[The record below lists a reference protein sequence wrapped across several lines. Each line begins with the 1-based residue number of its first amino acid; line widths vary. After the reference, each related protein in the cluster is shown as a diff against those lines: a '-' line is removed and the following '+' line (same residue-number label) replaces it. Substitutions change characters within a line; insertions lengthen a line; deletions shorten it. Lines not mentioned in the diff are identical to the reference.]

1 MSRIARSTTALVGL
15 ALFAACAKPSST
27 ASTDSALQRD
37 LDRAGATGVDLASGG
52 GARTDVVS
60 AVERTGGG
68 TAVRARTPVRA
79 AAKPSSTQATVA
91 AIPATPSP
99 QEPAAQVVVVPND
112 TAPAPIAAPR
122 PRPAQQT
129 PGRRGPY
136 KSVGD
141 VIRNA
146 PFPINP

>member
-15 ALFAACAKPSST
+15 ALVAACAKPSST
-27 ASTDSALQRD
+27 ATADSALQRD
-37 LDRAGATGVDLASGG
+37 LDRAAATGVDLASRGG
-52 GARTDVVS
+52 TGTDVVS

-68 TAVRARTPVRA
+68 TAVRTRTPVHT
-79 AAKPSSTQATVA
+79 AAKPSTTQATVA
-91 AIPATPSP
+91 AVPATPPP
-99 QEPAAQVVVVPND
+99 QAPAPQVVVVPDD
-112 TAPAPIAAPR
+112 TAPAPVAAPR